1 SPLAPI
7 DMPPMARNIASFF
20 LDRMHKLPEFAR
32 HDAPRPLYVNSSM
45 PDESLTL
52 AQFEKL
58 VHSLASGLHH
68 HVGVRPN
75 DTVAVVLSN
84 SIYYPAIVLGVLL
97 AGAKCT
103 PANPAYTAREL
114 AHQLHDAGARVVVTS
129 LAFQPLVNDALALC
143 NSANVTVLL
152 EERDQPQSIFNLL
165 CDKPLPDECAA
176 APVDAPALIPYSSGT
191 TGLPKGVVL
200 SHRNIIANAL
210 QVLAAHPQDQLAIP
224 RTAIAVLPMFHSF
237 GLLFLCVLMP
247 ISRTTTV
254 VMSKFDL
261 AEFLQLVEKHRVTDA
276 MLVPPIINALVKMPK
291 LVQKHNLSSLTEII
305 VGAAPLS
312 SDTIDAFEALL
323 PNVLVLQGFGL
334 TEASPVV
341 SFNPPDARR
350 PLSVGRMMPSID
362 AIVVDALG
370 RRLGPNETGEL
381 CFRGPNV
388 MLGYLN
394 NPEETARC
402 IDAEGFFHTG
412 DIGHIDDASFIYITD
427 RKKELIK
434 YNGFQ
439 VAPAELEGILMQH
452 ESVKDCA
459 VVGVFDEE
467 RQTEVP
473 RAFLVLDSTTMA
485 PNGSHDANAVASEIV
500 CWLNRQVAYYKHLRG
515 GYRLVDAVPKSAS
528 GKLLRR
534 MLKEMD

>member
-1 SPLAPI
+1 MKSVFCSPLPPI
-7 DMPPMARNIASFF
+7 DIPQDARNIAGFF
-20 LDRMHKLPEFAR
+20 FDRMHQLPEFTR
-32 HDAPRPLYVNSSM
+32 SDSPRPLYIAGSPSA
-45 PDESLTL
+45 ESLTL
-52 AQFEKL
+52 AQFEEL
-58 VHSLASGLHH
+58 VRSLASGLYHKA
-68 HVGVRPN
+68 GVRPN
-75 DTVAVVLSN
+75 DTVAVVLPN
-84 SIYYPAIVLGVLL
+84 TIHYPAIMLAVLL
-97 AGAKCT
+97 AGATCT

-114 AHQLHDAGARVVVTS
+114 AHQLHDAGARTVITS
-129 LAFQPLVNDALALC
+129 QALLPLVKDALALC
-143 NSANVTVLL
+143 DSADATVLL
-152 EERDQPQSIFNLL
+152 DDRDHPQSMFGIL
-165 CDKPLPDECAA
+165 CDRPLPAECSD
-176 APVDAPALIPYSSGT
+176 APADAPALVPYSSGT

-210 QVLAAHPQDQLAIP
+210 QVLAVQQPGQPSMP

-254 VMSKFDL
+254 VMPKFDL
-261 AEFLQLVEKHRVTDA
+261 HGFLRLVDTYRVTDA
-276 MLVPPIINALVKMPK
+276 MLVPPIINALAKTPGIAERY
-291 LVQKHNLSSLTEII
+291 NLASLAEVI

-312 SDTIDAFEALL
+312 ASTIEAVESRL
-323 PNVLVLQGFGL
+323 PHLLVLQGFGL
-334 TEASPVV
+334 TEASPAV
-341 SFNPPDARR
+341 SLNPPAGRR
-350 PLSVGRMMPSID
+350 PLSVGRLLPSID
-362 AIVVDALG
+362 AIVLDALG

-381 CFRGPNV
+381 CFRGPNI

-394 NPEETARC
+394 NADETARC
-402 IDAEGFFHTG
+402 IDSDGFFHTG
-412 DIGHIDDASFIYITD
+412 DIGYIDDDCFIYITD

-452 ESVKDCA
+452 ENVKDCA

-473 RAFLVLDSTTMA
+473 RAFLVLAGAD
-485 PNGSHDANAVASEIV
+485 DADAAASEV
-500 CWLNRQVAYYKHLRG
+500 VRWLDAQVAYYKRLRG